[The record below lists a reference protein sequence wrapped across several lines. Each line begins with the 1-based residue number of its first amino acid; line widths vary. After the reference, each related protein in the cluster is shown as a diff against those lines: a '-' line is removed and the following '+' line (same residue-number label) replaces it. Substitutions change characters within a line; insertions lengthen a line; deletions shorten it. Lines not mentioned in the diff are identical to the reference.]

1 MADLVKPRKEG
12 SATRSVLVLVCLL
25 SWSWSGRS
33 WSAQGGSWSLGLCWS
48 SSLGLPWSWSV
59 GKPTLPAWERGL
71 RHLVCAGPGLPGKAR
86 SATRSV
92 PLGLNWS
99 WSAFV
104 PHHKAPLPAWT
115 GPNCSQLAFCA
126 SPSSQ
131 NTQVQA
137 NARLAKKVTE
147 SRVAE
152 NKFTRSIATCH
163 IGKGVLGMVT
173 MHRILLDSLVGAKVL
188 VPENWWVNASTGK
201 HLKGSK
207 LWKGEIVCI
216 DCTSPG
222 QPLFFFECCD
232 LEDSDGPYPMEVS
245 HFLKFWDRPRGRPR
259 GGALFPRQVD
269 GV

>member
-1 MADLVKPRKEG
+1 MPLG
-12 SATRSVLVLVCLL
+12 L

-33 WSAQGGSWSLGLCWS
+33 WSAQGGSWSLGL
-48 SSLGLPWSWSV
+48 PWSWSAS
-59 GKPTLPAWERGL
+59 KPTLPAWERGL
-71 RHLVCAGPGLPGKAR
+71 RHSVCAGPRLSGKDGF
-86 SATRSV
+86 ATRSV
-92 PLGLNWS
+92 PLGLSWS
-99 WSAFV
+99 WPAFV
-104 PHHKAPLPAWT
+104 LDDKAPLPAWT

-126 SPSSQ
+126 NPSSQ
-131 NTQVQA
+131 HSS
-137 NARLAKKVTE
+137 AK

-173 MHRILLDSLVGAKVL
+173 ARRILLDSLVGAKVL
-188 VPENWWVNASTGK
+188 VPQNWWVNASTGK

-222 QPLFFFECCD
+222 QPLLFFECCE
-232 LEDSDGPYPMEVS
+232 EDSDGPYPMQVS
-245 HFLKFWDRPRGRPR
+245 DFLKFWDRPMGRLPR
-259 GGALFPRQVD
+259 GGALFPRQAD

>member
-71 RHLVCAGPGLPGKAR
+71 RHSVCAGPGLPGKAR

-92 PLGLNWS
+92 PLGVGLSWS

-104 PHHKAPLPAWT
+104 PDDKAPLPGLA
-115 GPNCSQLAFCA
+115 PNVPSLHFA
-126 SPSSQ
+126 SSQ

-137 NARLAKKVTE
+137 KKVPE

-207 LWKGEIVCI
+207 LWKGDVFCI

-222 QPLFFFECCD
+222 QPLFFFECCE
-232 LEDSDGPYPMEVS
+232 EDSDGPYPMEVS
-245 HFLKFWDRPRGRPR
+245 DFLKFWVKPRGIPR
-259 GGALFPRQVD
+259 RSPLSQAGGRR
-269 GV
+269 